1 MGTRQLTIQHR
12 HKLAPTAEATRVPIS
27 LMLADEGFELQ
38 PRELLEKLTKNAA
51 YSIQGEVSFRLV
63 VSFFGRT
70 PLNLTEAS
78 PFRQNLN
85 LDKCGMN
92 ACISYYRR
100 RLPQKAAGPKRV
112 ALRYKMHFRIVE
124 TVPRYAIIFCATF
137 PATSVSRKLRP
148 L

>member
-1 MGTRQLTIQHR
+1 MGARQLTIQHR
-12 HKLAPTAEATRVPIS
+12 HKLAPTTEATRVPIS

-38 PRELLEKLTKNAA
+38 PRKLLEKLTENAA

-78 PFRQNLN
+78 PVRQNLN

-92 ACISYYRR
+92 ACWFFPLRR
-100 RLPQKAAGPKRV
+100 RPG
-112 ALRYKMHFRIVE
+112 
-124 TVPRYAIIFCATF
+124 
-137 PATSVSRKLRP
+137 
-148 L
+148 